1 MNEPFAFYQQSAD
14 YVRARMPFEPQ
25 IAVILGSSLGPF
37 AGQLQDPVEIDYHEI
52 PNFLTSTAPGHAGKL
67 IFGTLAGKRLVCL
80 SGRFHSYEGYD
91 FEQLT
96 QPVRLLKLL
105 GVRALIVTNAAGGV
119 NERYRP
125 GDFMLIAD
133 QIKLNGASPLR
144 GRNVDEFGPRF
155 FDVTR
160 MYTPELRALAK
171 TCADELGIRVQEG
184 VYFFMPGPQF
194 ETPAEI
200 RAIRALG
207 GDAVGMSTVT
217 EALTAAHCGLPLL
230 GISVITNLAAGMTG
244 AAVTGEEVNETG
256 AAVAGRF
263 SRYLT
268 KIVEEMDV
276 LQRLSGPTR
285 ALLSCCSMRM
295 SPGTTRARC
304 GSWTA
309 ACIRQRPNSSPA
321 GRTARSRRRSATWS
335 RRAPDR
341 TPQPP
346 WAWRWRPMNAA
357 KKRRRSS
364 SPSSPQRTGRSRT
377 PGRPRPSA

>member
-1 MNEPFAFYQQSAD
+1 MHFISRASTTSA
-14 YVRARMPFEPQ
+14 RACRSSRS
-25 IAVILGSSLGPF
+25 SSLGPF

-96 QPVRLLKLL
+96 QPVRLL
-105 GVRALIVTNAAGGV
+105 IVTNAAGGV

-171 TCADELGIRVQEG
+171 TCADELGI
-184 VYFFMPGPQF
+184 MPGPQF

-276 LQRLSGPTR
+276 
-285 ALLSCCSMRM
+285 
-295 SPGTTRARC
+295 
-304 GSWTA
+304 
-309 ACIRQRPNSSPA
+309 
-321 GRTARSRRRSATWS
+321 
-335 RRAPDR
+335 
-341 TPQPP
+341 
-346 WAWRWRPMNAA
+346 
-357 KKRRRSS
+357 
-364 SPSSPQRTGRSRT
+364 
-377 PGRPRPSA
+377 

>member
-1 MNEPFAFYQQSAD
+1 MMDEMKRIDEAAAKVLAVCGKAD
-14 YVRARMPFEPQ
+14 
-25 IAVILGSSLGPF
+25 IGVILGSGLG
-37 AGQLQDPVEIDYHEI
+37 DYAEALEDAVKLPYSEI
-52 PNFLTSTAPGHAGKL
+52 PGFPRSTVAGHAGMWCC
-67 IFGTLAGKRLVCL
+67 GTLYGKRVVMMQ
-80 SGRFHSYEGYD
+80 GRFHYYEGYGMKD
-91 FEQLT
+91 VTL
-96 QPVRLLKLL
+96 PVRVMQKI
-105 GVRALIVTNAAGGV
+105 GVKTLIVTNAAGGV
-119 NERYRP
+119 NLAYHR

-244 AAVTGEEVNETG
+244 SAVTGEEVNETG

-276 LQRLSGPTR
+276 
-285 ALLSCCSMRM
+285 
-295 SPGTTRARC
+295 
-304 GSWTA
+304 
-309 ACIRQRPNSSPA
+309 
-321 GRTARSRRRSATWS
+321 
-335 RRAPDR
+335 
-341 TPQPP
+341 
-346 WAWRWRPMNAA
+346 
-357 KKRRRSS
+357 
-364 SPSSPQRTGRSRT
+364 
-377 PGRPRPSA
+377 